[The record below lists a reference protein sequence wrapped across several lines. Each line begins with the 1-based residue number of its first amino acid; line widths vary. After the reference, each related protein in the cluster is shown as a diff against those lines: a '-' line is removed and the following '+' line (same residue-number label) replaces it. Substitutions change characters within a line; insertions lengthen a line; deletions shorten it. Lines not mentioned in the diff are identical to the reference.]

1 MTEIRVLWQAV
12 KSTYRERREQ
22 GDEPIQASITAF
34 EAYRDLMKQKTN
46 WILVIVG
53 SLIIGGVI
61 FAYRWHFGHHLSSP
75 EL

>member
-22 GDEPIQASITAF
+22 GDEPIPASIAAF

-46 WILVIVG
+46 WILVIVV
-53 SLIIGGVI
+53 SLSIGGVI
-61 FAYRWHFGHHLSSP
+61 FAYRWHFGYTD
-75 EL
+75 

>member
-1 MTEIRVLWQAV
+1 MTEIRVLWQSV

-22 GDEPIQASITAF
+22 GDEPIRASIVAF

-46 WILVIVG
+46 WFLVIVV

-61 FAYRWHFGHHLSSP
+61 FAYRWHFGFP
-75 EL
+75 D

>member
-46 WILVIVG
+46 WFLVIVV

-61 FAYRWHFGHHLSSP
+61 FAYRRHFGYP
-75 EL
+75 D